1 MKDVL
6 ERIRG
11 GLIVSCQASRE
22 SPLYGPR
29 FMAAMA
35 VAAERGGAV
44 GIRANGPAD
53 IRAIRRATSL
63 PIIGIYKRRDL
74 SPDVYITPDVAS
86 ARAVIR
92 AGADIV
98 AVDGTTRPRPGGV
111 TLAELVRAIK
121 EVHDVL
127 VMADIS
133 TVEEALAAVAAGVD
147 IVATT
152 LSGYTPAT
160 AHKRAGPDLDLVR
173 ELVTRV
179 QVPVIAEGRF
189 WTPEEVCQAIRLGA
203 HAVVVGT
210 AITNPEVITARFV
223 RALQEATNG

>member
-1 MKDVL
+1 
-6 ERIRG
+6 
-11 GLIVSCQASRE
+11 
-22 SPLYGPR
+22 
-29 FMAAMA
+29 MAAMA
-35 VAAERGGAV
+35 VAAEQGGAV
-44 GIRANGPAD
+44 GIRANGPGD
-53 IRAIRRATSL
+53 VRAIRRATSL

-98 AVDGTTRPRPGGV
+98 AVDGTARPRPGGV

-121 EVHDVL
+121 GTHNVL

-133 TVEEALAAVAAGVD
+133 TVEEASAAVAASAD

-160 AHKRAGPDLDLVR
+160 AHRRAGPDLDLIR
-173 ELVTRV
+173 ELVARV
-179 QVPVIAEGRF
+179 RVPVIAEGRF
-189 WTPEEVCQAIRLGA
+189 WTPEEVCQAISLGA

-210 AITNPEVITARFV
+210 AITNPEAITVRFV
-223 RALQEATNG
+223 RALQEATHG